1 MLESPGRRSFEPTL
15 FYHHFGREMTVTKS
29 KVTAGVFGLLVFFPS
44 LTMAASEMVTIR
56 NAAGQQV
63 KVRRAHNYAECIK
76 FGNTLGY
83 TMDQRVSYCHQ
94 HFPN

>member
-1 MLESPGRRSFEPTL
+1 M
-15 FYHHFGREMTVTKS
+15 TKS
-29 KVTAGVFGLLVFFPS
+29 MVTAGVFGLLVFSPT
-44 LTMAASEMVTIR
+44 LTMAASEMTTLP

-76 FGNTLGY
+76 FGNSLGY
-83 TMDQRVSYCHQ
+83 TMDQRVAYCRQ